1 MWLKNNSHCEN
12 FEIANI
18 KSTQSNSVIK
28 RKFLF
33 MDQNNV
39 YILVVWPK
47 HLIYWPSIYHLAMYI
62 RVGKLIFSDL
72 KIIEVGKLIFSDF

>member
-1 MWLKNNSHCEN
+1 
-12 FEIANI
+12 
-18 KSTQSNSVIK
+18 
-28 RKFLF
+28 